1 LICIKRC
8 SRLRCDRYL
17 MYGIASPL
25 APSFDEP
32 LEMLEACHGRIDAQL
47 ATLERLA
54 AHLAQHGCDAEARD
68 AARFVMRYFDTSG
81 VQHHRDED
89 EDLFPLLRRKAG
101 EGGRAEVSAVINELE
116 GEHATMDLQWSRLRE
131 RLDAIARGADA
142 SLAAE
147 DVERFAWLNRRHI
160 EKEAALVL
168 PFAREALALDER
180 AALGSRMAARRK
192 TTR

>member
-1 LICIKRC
+1 
-8 SRLRCDRYL
+8 

-54 AHLAQHGCDAEARD
+54 EHIARHGCDAEARE

-101 EGGRAEVSAVINELE
+101 EAARAEVSAVINELE
-116 GEHATMDLQWSRLRE
+116 GDHATMDLQWSRLRE
-131 RLDAIARGADA
+131 RLDAIARGEDA
-142 SLAAE
+142 LLAAE
-147 DVERFAWLNRRHI
+147 DVERFGWLNRRHI

-168 PFAREALALDER
+168 PFARETLALDER